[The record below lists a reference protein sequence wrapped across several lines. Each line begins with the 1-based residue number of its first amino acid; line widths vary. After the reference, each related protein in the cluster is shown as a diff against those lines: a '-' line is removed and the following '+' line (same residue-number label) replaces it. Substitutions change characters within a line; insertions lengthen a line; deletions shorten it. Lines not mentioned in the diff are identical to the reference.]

1 MNFDNLKLRP
11 SEVGK
16 ICAGLAKPSL
26 TENQKEKMLELA
38 NKANRTEKQEITY
51 QELLAKNAAVP
62 TLSAGAITYVHELV
76 DMKVYCYDIDLD
88 NRYVNK
94 GISCENEAIQFLNEN
109 LFTSYS
115 KFPEGR
121 YENDWLIS
129 SGCDI
134 IDRGIV
140 RDIKCPWSKKTHP
153 KRYEDGLDPI
163 YEWQLRAYMMLF
175 DCHTAYLDYVLI
187 DTPPELMGY
196 ESESLHDMSNLR
208 YEQRHTSIMYKRDFE
223 LENVIK
229 KGVELARI
237 EAKNYFETL
246 KKRTNY

>member
-1 MNFDNLKLRP
+1 MNFHNLKLRP

-16 ICAGLAKPSL
+16 ICTGLAKPSL
-26 TENQKEKMLELA
+26 TDIQKEKMLELA
-38 NKANRTEKQEITY
+38 NKASRTEKQEIAY
-51 QELLAKNAAVP
+51 KDLLAKNAAGP

-76 DMKVYCYDIDLD
+76 DRMVYEYREDLD
-88 NRYVNK
+88 VKMINK

-121 YENDWLIS
+121 YENEWLRS

-134 IDRGIV
+134 IDNGIV

-196 ESESLHDMSNLR
+196 ESESLHDMSNLT

-237 EAKNYFETL
+237 EANIYFETL